1 MAEQRGVAGARV
13 HLHLDAAVVAREA
26 QDRDG
31 GGEAGAT
38 DHHVAVSVVDP
49 ELPAAVVRARLGEA
63 GAGGCGG
70 CVRHRGGA
78 APRAGKQTQL
88 ELGAVD
94 AGERLREREAGRE
107 QRSVG
112 VGLRLGG
119 HLEVGGTLA
128 AEHQRT
134 LAAHREPQVLAVKDP
149 RVYSAR
155 GVGPASED
163 RHQPFSHGAATG
175 K

>member
-1 MAEQRGVAGARV
+1 MRG
-13 HLHLDAAVVAREA
+13 
-26 QDRDG
+26 
-31 GGEAGAT
+31 
-38 DHHVAVSVVDP
+38 
-49 ELPAAVVRARLGEA
+49 RLGEA
-63 GAGGCGG
+63 GTGGCGG
-70 CVRHRGGA
+70 GVPHRGRA
-78 APRAGKQTQL
+78 APGADEQTQL

-119 HLEVGGTLA
+119 HLEVGGTVA

-134 LAAHREPQVLAVKDP
+134 LAAHREPQVLAVEDP
-149 RVYSAR
+149 RVDGPR
-155 GVGPASED
+155 GVGPAPED